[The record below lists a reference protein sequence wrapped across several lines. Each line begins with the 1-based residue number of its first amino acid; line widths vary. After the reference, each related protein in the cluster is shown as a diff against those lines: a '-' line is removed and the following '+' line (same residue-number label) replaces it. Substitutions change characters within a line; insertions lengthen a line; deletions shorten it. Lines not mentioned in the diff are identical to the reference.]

1 MLSCVYIKAE
11 ECYAEQTSVAIACDT
26 VDYTKGLSVWFDTPN
41 DLSGKEIWTVNTG
54 TLALIPILRGNSDLF
69 R

>member
-1 MLSCVYIKAE
+1 MRRVVVAAGCIFLLSCVYIKAE

-41 DLSGKEIWTVNTG
+41 DL
-54 TLALIPILRGNSDLF
+54 
-69 R
+69 